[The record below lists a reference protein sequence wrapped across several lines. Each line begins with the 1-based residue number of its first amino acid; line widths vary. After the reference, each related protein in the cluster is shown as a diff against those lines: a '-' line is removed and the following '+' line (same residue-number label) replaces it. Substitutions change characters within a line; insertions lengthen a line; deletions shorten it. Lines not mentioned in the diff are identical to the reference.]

1 MGNTGFSIETVLDI
15 LKAGKS
21 PLILGPPG
29 CGKTSELSPGGIVHT
44 EMAKYHG
51 VSPEEYGHC
60 DIRPCTM
67 DVSDYRGYPFPNKET
82 KTTEFFV
89 PDFLPTSGYGLISI
103 EELMNAPKAHW
114 HAIYQLVEERRIG
127 DYFVPDGWSIAA
139 TGNRVEDGCGVSNPP
154 NALINRFMEANYVPD
169 QKDWEAW
176 AVSHGVDYRVIA
188 ATRWRPDL
196 IEAYDGK
203 IKGPQSTGRSVAA
216 FARVFENSGVE
227 PSSEKSA
234 TGLRI
239 FRQALGALG
248 SDDAGL
254 MSSFLSIFSRLP
266 DVDKIARG
274 MGEDVEIPTA
284 MDVQIATLAQ
294 LVRMSCPSNIGG
306 ILSWVDRCSP
316 TMKVIFGYDIGQ
328 DVFET
333 GARHTEGFTEWRA
346 ANSSLFA

>member
-1 MGNTGFSIETVLDI
+1 MGNTALAIETALDI

-21 PLILGPPG
+21 PLLLGPPG
-29 CGKTSELSPGGIVHT
+29 CGKTSEMSEGGLIHAA
-44 EMAKYHG
+44 MAEHHG

-89 PDFLPTSGYGLISI
+89 PDFLPTDGYGIISI
-103 EELMNAPKAHW
+103 EEIMNAPKAHW
-114 HAIYQLVEERRIG
+114 HALYQLVEERRIG

-139 TGNRVEDGCGVSNPP
+139 TGNRVEDGCGVSSPP
-154 NALINRFMEANYVPD
+154 NALINRHVIINWRPD
-169 QKDWEAW
+169 QKDWEKW
-176 AVSHGVDYRVIA
+176 ANNRGVDYRVIA

-196 IEAYDGK
+196 IESYDGK
-203 IKGPQSTGRSVAA
+203 IKGPQATGRSVTA
-216 FARVFENSGVE
+216 FAKVFESSGVN

-239 FRQALGALG
+239 KRQAAGALG
-248 SDDAGL
+248 DDDAGL

-266 DVDKIARG
+266 DVDKIANG
-274 MGEDVEIPTA
+274 MGEDVAVPVE

-294 LVRMSCPSNIGG
+294 LVRMSTPSNIGG
-306 ILSWVDRCSP
+306 ILSWVDKCPP
-316 TMKVIFGYDIGQ
+316 TMKVIFGYDIEQ
-328 DVFET
+328 DVLET
-333 GARHTEGFTEWRA
+333 GARHTSNFTEWRA
-346 ANSSLFA
+346 TNSSLFA